1 VNVNS
6 NQYTD
11 IIYCNIELLQN
22 KDELQLTPLTRWRI
36 TIKAAYA
43 LKNYTLDRL
52 WLEEYVSFQNE
63 GDKYNIDG
71 LKSLKDCV
79 IDLSLIQTLTDL
91 NHVWKDQQ
99 LSCQNSERFGFQAS
113 ERLVHYIV

>member
-1 VNVNS
+1 MDVNS

-22 KDELQLTPLTRWRI
+22 KDELQLTPLTRWRF
-36 TIKAAYA
+36 TIA

-71 LKSLKDCV
+71 LKSLTDCA

-91 NHVWKDQQ
+91 NHVWKD
-99 LSCQNSERFGFQAS
+99 
-113 ERLVHYIV
+113 

>member
-1 VNVNS
+1 MNVNS

-71 LKSLKDCV
+71 LKSLKDYV
-79 IDLSLIQTLTDL
+79 IDLSLI
-91 NHVWKDQQ
+91 
-99 LSCQNSERFGFQAS
+99 
-113 ERLVHYIV
+113 